1 MVNLERDV
9 DIAKKIITEEIEK
22 AGFKVVKVI
31 LFGSRVRGDYDK
43 DSDWDFFVIIDNEI
57 SILLKRKTNSKIRR
71 RLAEL
76 KIPID
81 IFIQSESTV
90 NSRRNNVGYLTYYV
104 MKEGVEL

>member
-22 AGFKVVKVI
+22 AGFRVVKVI

-76 KIPID
+76 NIPND